1 MMIVK
6 FRSKEEHS
14 DLLKK
19 VKKMKKFAEEI
30 EECFE
35 DVIEDE
41 DVDFRGGRYKDDYDE
56 DMRRESRYG
65 SYRRYGGMR

>member
-56 DMRRESRYG
+56 DMRHESRYG

>member
-56 DMRRESRYG
+56 DMEHGSRYG
-65 SYRRYGGMR
+65 SYRRYGGRR